1 MSLQGQNLLHIVLF
15 FLLVLLDCKGSTSNF
30 FLGVLDLSVQIFVLS
45 TDCLYGVFETF
56 DLQAGVTVVGQ
67 DVFFLDFEGSH
78 GLLSSL
84 FLVKQLIVLRLEH
97 IVGMRTFSKLLVDES
112 VFASQGLDV
121 FSHLGDLLGLEL
133 SKLCLLLQLLFEV
146 LQFLA
151 QHLDLLFSLEK
162 FSLVAVFFANYD
174 AHLVLH
180 VAEVEA
186 LLLKL
191 LFDVDELLSFCV

>member
-30 FLGVLDLSVQIFVLS
+30 FLGVLDLSVQILVLS
-45 TDCLYGVFETF
+45 TDCLYGVFEAF
-56 DLQAGVTVVGQ
+56 NLQAGVTVVGQ
-67 DVFFLDFEGSH
+67 DVFFLNFEGSH
-78 GLLSSL
+78 SLLSSL

-97 IVGMRTFSKLLVDES
+97 IVGVRTFSKLLVDES
-112 VFASQGLDV
+112 ILASQGLDV

-133 SKLCLLLQLLFEV
+133 GKLCLLLQLLLEV

-151 QHLDLLFSLEK
+151 QHLDLLFSLKK
-162 FSLVAVFFANYD
+162 FSLVAVVFAHDD

-186 LLLKL
+186 LLLEL
-191 LFDVDELLSFCV
+191 LFDVDELLSLGV